1 MNFYLDRYGFQ
12 APKITET
19 PQDNL
24 SLIIVIPCF
33 NEPDLIQS
41 LEAILACELPK
52 GKSIEVITVI
62 NAGVHHDESIKEH
75 NQETYEQALKWAAAI
90 NTPALTFYFILE
102 DSLPKKHAGVGLA
115 RKIGMDEAVARFEWV
130 GKDGIIICFDA
141 DATCTPNYLI
151 EIERHFR
158 EHPKTP
164 GCSIH
169 YEHPIEGEVFADEIY
184 QGIINYELHLRYYN
198 QCLRFANLPYAFHTV
213 GSSMAVRSSAYQ
225 KQGGMNKRK
234 AGEDFYFIHKIIALG
249 HFTEL
254 KTTMVIPSPRTSDRV
269 PFGTGKA
276 IGDWIAAGEDFY
288 KTYAFKSF
296 EIIKA
301 FVAVIPSLQEKELAD
316 CQINSEEQGKK
327 LLVDFLKSIDFDK
340 ALADIRKNSTTL
352 ASFKKRFFQWFDA
365 FKILKA
371 VHFFRD
377 QGYDNQ
383 PVLNETQLLFDSTG
397 VEDMFENERAQLRYL
412 RLLESK

>member
-1 MNFYLDRYGFQ
+1 
-12 APKITET
+12 
-19 PQDNL
+19 
-24 SLIIVIPCF
+24 
-33 NEPDLIQS
+33 
-41 LEAILACELPK
+41 
-52 GKSIEVITVI
+52 
-62 NAGVHHDESIKEH
+62 
-75 NQETYEQALKWAAAI
+75 
-90 NTPALTFYFILE
+90 
-102 DSLPKKHAGVGLA
+102 
-115 RKIGMDEAVARFEWV
+115 
-130 GKDGIIICFDA
+130 
-141 DATCTPNYLI
+141 
-151 EIERHFR
+151 
-158 EHPKTP
+158 
-164 GCSIH
+164 
-169 YEHPIEGEVFADEIY
+169 
-184 QGIINYELHLRYYN
+184 
-198 QCLRFANLPYAFHTV
+198 
-213 GSSMAVRSSAYQ
+213 MAVRSSAYQ

-276 IGDWIAAGEDFY
+276 IGDWIAAGEDVY